1 MVFLL
6 QPEEAMTNSFFLIRI
21 KGVDL
26 YISGEGHS
34 RHQELLAQLDTGPW
48 LVWSICV
55 KRSIR
60 LQENEG
66 EEVVEF
72 EAKILTSSVSCK
84 FLPAFTEN
92 TGLYFLD
99 NSTFGRF

>member
-1 MVFLL
+1 M
-6 QPEEAMTNSFFLIRI
+6 
-21 KGVDL
+21 DL

-48 LVWSICV
+48 LVWPICA

-60 LQENEG
+60 LQEKERQNETCS
-66 EEVVEF
+66 
-72 EAKILTSSVSCK
+72 ISCK
-84 FLPAFTEN
+84 FLPAFIEN

-99 NSTFGRF
+99 NSTFGRFLTEG